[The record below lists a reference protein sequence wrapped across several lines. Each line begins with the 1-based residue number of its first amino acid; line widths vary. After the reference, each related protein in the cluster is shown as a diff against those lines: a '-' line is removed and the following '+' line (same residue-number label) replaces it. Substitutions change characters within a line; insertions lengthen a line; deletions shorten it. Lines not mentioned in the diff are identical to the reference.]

1 MLPHSTGLFM
11 PGPKVSIIV
20 PVYTGA
26 NSMCDAIDNAL
37 AQTWSDIEIVVVN
50 DGSREMARPRPS
62 RSPTR
67 ERIRYHRQ
75 AQWRGLRPQRRRCRH
90 DG

>member
-11 PGPKVSIIV
+11 PGPKVSITV
-20 PVYTGA
+20 PVYTCA
-26 NSMCDAIDNAL
+26 NSMRDAIDNAL

-50 DGSREMARPRPS
+50 DASRDDG
-62 RSPTR
+62 PTEAIALSYG
-67 ERIRYHRQ
+67 ERIRTI
-75 AQWRGLRPQRRRCRH
+75 AKPIGGGLRPQRRRWRH